1 MKLRYTILY
10 VKDVPST
17 LSFYERAFSQTRAML
32 HEGGDYGELATGE
45 TKLAFSS
52 LELMQSIGKSPGNAA
67 TQAPCFEIAFETKDV
82 RKALDTAIEAGAT
95 LVQDVEKMPWG
106 QSTSYIKDPDGFLI
120 EICSPVGPS

>member
-17 LSFYERAFSQTRAML
+17 LSFYERAFSQTRTML

-52 LELMQSIGKSPGNAA
+52 LELMQSIGKSPGRAA
-67 TQAPCFEIAFETKDV
+67 NQSPCFEIAFETLDV
-82 RKALDTAIEAGAT
+82 RSALDQAIEAGAT
-95 LVQDVEKMPWG
+95 LVQDVEEMPWG
-106 QSTSYIKDPDGFLI
+106 QSTGYVKDPDGFLI
-120 EICSPVGPS
+120 EICSPVGQS